1 MSTAAHDSSTDLSLI
16 ESLAQGNPASKSW
29 PVFVAK
35 YGRLIYRWCRHWKA
49 APEEAED
56 VVQETLIAVF
66 RRLETYQKLE
76 QSKFRSW
83 LKTIAY
89 RIWLEINR
97 AHQLSQGQITGESA
111 KSNSYELLM
120 TIEARDDLIKLFD
133 EMATQEI
140 FDLACKRVSSRV
152 EANQWQCFEHA
163 CLKQLS
169 GKQVGDE
176 LQMSEGAVFTATSRV
191 RKRVRDKVVC
201 VSSRP
206 ETGPASRFLIG

>member
-1 MSTAAHDSSTDLSLI
+1 MACILGHHSSTDFSLLDSLLKDRQ
-16 ESLAQGNPASKSW
+16 ESDSW

-35 YGRLIYRWCRHWKA
+35 YGRLIYRWCLHWKA

-89 RIWLEINR
+89 RIWLDINS
-97 AHQLSQGQITGESA
+97 AHQLSRGQITGESA
-111 KSNSYELLM
+111 KSNRYELLM

-140 FDLACKRVSSRV
+140 LELACKRVRV
-152 EANQWQCFEHA
+152 CVQADQWQCFELSY
-163 CLKQLS
+163 LKRLS
-169 GKQVGDE
+169 GKEIAHQ
-176 LQMSEGAVFTATSRV
+176 LQMSEGAVFTAVSRV
-191 RKRVRDKVVC
+191 RKLIRDEVNRIE
-201 VSSRP
+201 S
-206 ETGPASRFLIG
+206 T